1 MDHLSSRIKIIS
13 TIIVV
18 VVVGVI
24 IYTTHQSDA
33 KLGVAINH
41 HCRHDALPE
50 QTGRYCESLSAFKQ
64 DTDTRSPLA
73 ISDSTHQSFL
83 LGASPGLPSQCFFD
97 TILVPLPTWVF
108 ILALPVVGLIRTRVP
123 STQVL
128 HANVR
133 RAWIRSGTLGL
144 YYFCVFA
151 IVLME
156 SIEIGRLAK
165 ADMGVGLL
173 PFVYVACALA
183 VVTCAMDARVAR
195 ALGWERGWWHE
206 ATALFCAMSGI
217 ISTVKTIAVEALDG
231 AARLNTAYP
240 VSDQYT
246 DLVVL
251 SVLYFVLL
259 LVVVVMKY
267 FVRPQAS
274 VDRRPTDSNLDI
286 EAVELTMK
294 E

>member
-1 MDHLSSRIKIIS
+1 MMLCQNRQED
-13 TIIVV
+13 V
-18 VVVGVI
+18 
-24 IYTTHQSDA
+24 
-33 KLGVAINH
+33 
-41 HCRHDALPE
+41 
-50 QTGRYCESLSAFKQ
+50 
-64 DTDTRSPLA
+64 
-73 ISDSTHQSFL
+73 SFL

-97 TILVPLPTWVF
+97 TVLVPLPTWVF
-108 ILALPVVGLIRTRVP
+108 ILALPAVGLIRTRVP

-156 SIEIGRLAK
+156 SIEVGRLAK

-183 VVTCAMDARVAR
+183 VATCCTDARVAG
-195 ALGWERGWWHE
+195 ALGWQRGWWHE
-206 ATALFCAMSGI
+206 AVALFSVMSGI

-267 FVRPQAS
+267 LVRPQTPAS
-274 VDRRPTDSNLDI
+274 HRPEASNIDI
-286 EAVELTMK
+286 ETVELATK
-294 E
+294 G

>member
-1 MDHLSSRIKIIS
+1 MLCQNRQEDIVSALLLSGRILDEES
-13 TIIVV
+13 T
-18 VVVGVI
+18 
-24 IYTTHQSDA
+24 
-33 KLGVAINH
+33 
-41 HCRHDALPE
+41 CHDFR
-50 QTGRYCESLSAFKQ
+50 TDSLQ
-64 DTDTRSPLA
+64 
-73 ISDSTHQSFL
+73 QSFL
-83 LGASPGLPSQCFFD
+83 LGASSGLPSQCFFD
-97 TILVPLPTWVF
+97 TVLVPLPTWIF

-133 RAWIRSGTLGL
+133 RAWIRRATLGL
-144 YYFCVFA
+144 YYFCIFA

-173 PFVYVACALA
+173 PFVYVACVLA
-183 VVTCAMDARVAR
+183 VVTCSTDARA
-195 ALGWERGWWHE
+195 AGWLGWERGWWHE
-206 ATALFCAMSGI
+206 ATALFCGMSGI

-231 AARLNTAYP
+231 AGRLNTAYP

-251 SVLYFVLL
+251 SVLYFLLL

-267 FVRPQAS
+267 FVRPQAP
-274 VDRRPTDSNLDI
+274 VDSGPEPSHIDI
-286 EAVELTMK
+286 ESVELTTK
-294 E
+294 V

>member
-1 MDHLSSRIKIIS
+1 M
-13 TIIVV
+13 
-18 VVVGVI
+18 
-24 IYTTHQSDA
+24 
-33 KLGVAINH
+33 
-41 HCRHDALPE
+41 
-50 QTGRYCESLSAFKQ
+50 
-64 DTDTRSPLA
+64 
-73 ISDSTHQSFL
+73 
-83 LGASPGLPSQCFFD
+83 
-97 TILVPLPTWVF
+97 PLPTWVF

-183 VVTCAMDARVAR
+183 VATCSMDGRVAR

-274 VDRRPTDSNLDI
+274 VDRRPTASNIDI

>member
-1 MDHLSSRIKIIS
+1 MFLRR
-13 TIIVV
+13 
-18 VVVGVI
+18 VG
-24 IYTTHQSDA
+24 Y
-33 KLGVAINH
+33 
-41 HCRHDALPE
+41 
-50 QTGRYCESLSAFKQ
+50 QTRAV
-64 DTDTRSPLA
+64 
-73 ISDSTHQSFL
+73 SDSQHQSFL
-83 LGASPGLPSQCFFD
+83 VGASPGLPSQCFFD
-97 TILVPLPTWVF
+97 TVLVPLPTWVF
-108 ILALPVVGLIRTRVP
+108 ILALPAVGLIRTRVP

-156 SIEIGRLAK
+156 SIEVGRLAK

-173 PFVYVACALA
+173 PFVYVACVLA
-183 VVTCAMDARVAR
+183 VVTCCTDARVAA

-206 ATALFCAMSGI
+206 AVALFCAMSGI

-231 AARLNTAYP
+231 AGRLNTAYP

-267 FVRPQAS
+267 LVRPHAPAS
-274 VDRRPTDSNLDI
+274 HRAEASSVDI

-294 E
+294 V

>member
-1 MDHLSSRIKIIS
+1 MMLCQNRQED
-13 TIIVV
+13 IV
-18 VVVGVI
+18 
-24 IYTTHQSDA
+24 SP
-33 KLGVAINH
+33 L
-41 HCRHDALPE
+41 R
-50 QTGRYCESLSAFKQ
+50 FKQ
-64 DTDTRSPLA
+64 NAEMRSLLA
-73 ISDSTHQSFL
+73 ISDSSYQSFL
-83 LGASPGLPSQCFFD
+83 LDASPGLPSQCFFD

-267 FVRPQAS
+267 FVRPQSS

>member
-1 MDHLSSRIKIIS
+1 MLCQNRQEDVVSALKLSRR
-13 TIIVV
+13 
-18 VVVGVI
+18 I
-24 IYTTHQSDA
+24 IYD
-33 KLGVAINH
+33 
-41 HCRHDALPE
+41 
-50 QTGRYCESLSAFKQ
+50 QTLSAI
-64 DTDTRSPLA
+64 A
-73 ISDSTHQSFL
+73 ISNSQYQSFL
-83 LGASPGLPSQCFFD
+83 LGAAPGLPSQCFFD
-97 TILVPLPTWVF
+97 TVLVPLPTWVL

-123 STQVL
+123 PTQVL

-133 RAWIRSGTLGL
+133 RAWVRSGTLGL
-144 YYFCVFA
+144 YYFCIFA

-156 SIEIGRLAK
+156 SIEVGRLAK

-183 VVTCAMDARVAR
+183 VVMCAADAKIAG
-195 ALGWERGWWHE
+195 ALGWKRGWWHE
-206 ATALFCAMSGI
+206 AVALFCAMSGI

-267 FVRPQAS
+267 FVRPQA
-274 VDRRPTDSNLDI
+274 VDHGTTTSNIDL
-286 EAVELTMK
+286 EEVELTMK
-294 E
+294 V

>member
-1 MDHLSSRIKIIS
+1 M
-13 TIIVV
+13 
-18 VVVGVI
+18 
-24 IYTTHQSDA
+24 
-33 KLGVAINH
+33 
-41 HCRHDALPE
+41 
-50 QTGRYCESLSAFKQ
+50 
-64 DTDTRSPLA
+64 
-73 ISDSTHQSFL
+73 
-83 LGASPGLPSQCFFD
+83 
-97 TILVPLPTWVF
+97 PLPTWVF
-108 ILALPVVGLIRTRVP
+108 ILALPAVGLIRTRVP

-156 SIEIGRLAK
+156 SIEVGRLAK

-173 PFVYVACALA
+173 PFVYVACVLA
-183 VVTCAMDARVAR
+183 VATCCTDARVAG
-195 ALGWERGWWHE
+195 ALGWQRGWWHE
-206 ATALFCAMSGI
+206 AVALFSVMSGI

-267 FVRPQAS
+267 LVRPQTPAS
-274 VDRRPTDSNLDI
+274 HRPEASNIDI
-286 EAVELTMK
+286 ETVELTTK
-294 E
+294 G

>member
-1 MDHLSSRIKIIS
+1 MMLCQNRQED
-13 TIIVV
+13 IV
-18 VVVGVI
+18 
-24 IYTTHQSDA
+24 SP
-33 KLGVAINH
+33 L
-41 HCRHDALPE
+41 R
-50 QTGRYCESLSAFKQ
+50 FKQ
-64 DTDTRSPLA
+64 DTEMRSLLA
-73 ISDSTHQSFL
+73 ISDSSYQSFL

-151 IVLME
+151 VVLME

-183 VVTCAMDARVAR
+183 VATCSMDARVAR

-259 LVVVVMKY
+259 LVAVVMKY

-274 VDRRPTDSNLDI
+274 VDRRPAANNLDI

>member
-1 MDHLSSRIKIIS
+1 MMLCQNRQED
-13 TIIVV
+13 IV
-18 VVVGVI
+18 
-24 IYTTHQSDA
+24 SP
-33 KLGVAINH
+33 L
-41 HCRHDALPE
+41 R
-50 QTGRYCESLSAFKQ
+50 FKQ
-64 DTDTRSPLA
+64 NPEMRSLLA
-73 ISDSTHQSFL
+73 ISDSSYQSFL

-97 TILVPLPTWVF
+97 TILVPLPTWIF

-165 ADMGVGLL
+165 ADMGIGLL

-231 AARLNTAYP
+231 TARLNTAYP

>member
-1 MDHLSSRIKIIS
+1 MLCQNRQED
-13 TIIVV
+13 V
-18 VVVGVI
+18 
-24 IYTTHQSDA
+24 
-33 KLGVAINH
+33 
-41 HCRHDALPE
+41 
-50 QTGRYCESLSAFKQ
+50 
-64 DTDTRSPLA
+64 
-73 ISDSTHQSFL
+73 SFL
-83 LGASPGLPSQCFFD
+83 LGASSNLPSQCFFD

-108 ILALPVVGLIRTRVP
+108 ILALPAVGLVRTRVP

-128 HANVR
+128 HANVSR
-133 RAWIRSGTLGL
+133 GWIRSGTLGL
-144 YYFCVFA
+144 YYFCILA

-156 SIEIGRLAK
+156 SIEVGRLAK

-173 PFVYVACALA
+173 PFVYVACVLA
-183 VVTCAMDARVAR
+183 VVMCAADARVAG

-206 ATALFCAMSGI
+206 AMALFCAMSGI

-267 FVRPQAS
+267 FVRPRAPSDHQPTAS
-274 VDRRPTDSNLDI
+274 NVDI
-286 EAVELTMK
+286 EAVELTVK
-294 E
+294 G